1 MAEEALGILV
11 HGPAGAGKTTLAMT
25 GLRPI
30 LLMDAERASRFIQL
44 RKIKWDPLTQAPP
57 VYDGSWDVAVVKTRD
72 WPTAQKTLEWL
83 RSGQHPFRT
92 VAVDSISEIQIK
104 AQEAINGRGEM
115 KTQHW
120 GKLLQNMGSFLRD
133 LRDITDE
140 EDNSLQILCLIS
152 TSKDYDGTFKPYLQG
167 SIASQVPYL
176 FDMTAYLYVNQAADD
191 QGVVGDHRFLF
202 TGNHP
207 QYEAKSRVPGVPPTI
222 QDPNLSNLMYSIFP
236 ALAERDYAAYM
247 QAQQAQAEA
256 APAPAP
262 VEAPAP
268 AEVADIPTPA
278 AADTISQPS
287 EIDDLDLP

>member
-11 HGPAGAGKTTLAMT
+11 HGPAGAGKTTLGMT
-25 GLRPI
+25 GLPPI
-30 LLMDAERASRFIQL
+30 LLMDAERAARFIQL

-57 VYDGSWDVAVVKTRD
+57 VWDGTWDVAVVKTRD

-92 VAVDSISEIQIK
+92 VVVDSISEIQIK

-176 FDMTAYLYVNQAADD
+176 FDMTGYLYVSQTPDE
-191 QGVVGDHRFLF
+191 QGVVTDHRFLF

-207 QYEAKSRVPGVPPTI
+207 QYEAKSRVPGVPATI
-222 QDPNLSNLMYSIFP
+222 QDPNLTQMMYAIFP
-236 ALAERDYAAYM
+236 GLAERDQAVSAAR
-247 QAQQAQAEA
+247 AAVAPAA
-256 APAPAP
+256 APVQEAPAP
-262 VEAPAP
+262 VIPAP
-268 AEVADIPTPA
+268 EVPVGEP
-278 AADTISQPS
+278 
-287 EIDDLDLP
+287 EFEDLDLPAN

>member
-11 HGPAGAGKTTLAMT
+11 HGPAGAGKTFLGMT
-25 GLRPI
+25 GFRPI
-30 LLMDAERASRFIQL
+30 LLMDAERAARFIQL

-57 VYDGSWDVAVVKTRD
+57 VWDGTWDVAVVKTRD

-83 RSGQHPFRT
+83 RSGQHSFRT
-92 VAVDSISEIQIK
+92 VVVDSISEIQIK

-140 EDNSLQILCLIS
+140 EDNALQILCLIS

-176 FDMTAYLYVNQAADD
+176 FDMTAYLYVSSEADPNT
-191 QGVVGDHRFLF
+191 GEMADHRYLF

-222 QDPNLSNLMYSIFP
+222 RDPNLTQIMFNIFP
-236 ALAERDYAAYM
+236 GLAEQEQAAQAAYAAS
-247 QAQQAQAEA
+247 APAPEAPAAPVA
-256 APAPAP
+256 APAP
-262 VEAPAP
+262 EAPQTAAAP
-268 AEVADIPTPA
+268 AAGGDEVDF
-278 AADTISQPS
+278 
-287 EIDDLDLP
+287 LDLPAN

>member
-11 HGPAGAGKTTLAMT
+11 HGPAGAGKTTFAMS

-30 LLMDAERASRFIQL
+30 LLMDAERASRFVQL
-44 RKIKWDPLTQAPP
+44 RKIKWNPLVEAPP
-57 VYDGSWDVAVVKTRD
+57 VYDGTWDVAVVKTRD

-83 RSGQHPFRT
+83 RGANHPFRT

-140 EDNSLQILCLIS
+140 EDNPLHVLCLIS

-176 FDMTAYLYVNQAADD
+176 FDMTAYLYVNQAADEN
-191 QGVVGDHRFLF
+191 GVYGDHRFLF

-207 QYEAKSRVPGVPPTI
+207 QYEAKSRVPGVEPTI
-222 QDPNLSNLMYSIFP
+222 QDPNLSQLMYRIFP
-236 ALAERDYAAYM
+236 SLAQRDYDAYM
-247 QAQQAQAEA
+247 AAQAQA
-256 APAPAP
+256 
-262 VEAPAP
+262 
-268 AEVADIPTPA
+268 PA
-278 AADTISQPS
+278 AAATETPQTAA
-287 EIDDLDLP
+287 DLPSLPEATIPAPEAAAEAPELVDFDLP